1 MGQDLFFYGTLR
13 HRPLLDVVLGADAQ
27 TLDISPAQLD
37 GYQVYAVSEGPFPTI
52 QPQAGAVAQG
62 LLVKG
67 LSDAHLARLNFYEGS
82 FEYDLVDG
90 TLADGTAAQFYMSQ
104 PGQWTATQPWSLE
117 AWTAVHG
124 VTNQYA
130 AEEVMSYFGA
140 LPRERVAALF
150 GRIRARA
157 GSRARAQAS
166 QHGKDTLHGQVEISQ
181 RARVHNGFY
190 AFDTLSLRHALF
202 DGTWSEVLAREVFV
216 PSDAAMVLPYDPRRD
231 CVLVV
236 EQVRLGPLARGDR
249 TLWQWE
255 PIAGIIDPGETP
267 ETTAHREAQEEAGVT
282 LRALEPVARTYTS
295 PGNSADF
302 AYIFVGIA
310 DLPEDSASIGGL
322 ASEGEDI
329 RSHILSFDDLMER
342 VETFD
347 IVNGPLV
354 TCALWLDRH
363 RGRLR
368 SP

>member
-1 MGQDLFFYGTLR
+1 MGQNLFFYGTLR
-13 HRPLLDVVLGADAQ
+13 HRPLLDLVLGAGVHK
-27 TLDISPAQLD
+27 LDIIDARLK
-37 GYQVYAVSEGPFPTI
+37 GYGVYGVAEGPFPMI
-52 QPQAGAVAQG
+52 QPEDDGVAQG

-67 LSDAHLARLNFYEGS
+67 LSATEVARLNFYEGS
-82 FEYDLVDG
+82 FAYDLVDA
-90 TLADGTAAQFYMSQ
+90 TLEDGTPAQFYFPQ

-117 AWTAVHG
+117 AWVAEHSAM
-124 VTNQYA
+124 NQYA
-130 AEEVMSYFGA
+130 AQEVMSYFGE
-140 LPRERVAALF
+140 LTPEQVAALF
-150 GRIRARA
+150 PRIRARA
-157 GSRARAQAS
+157 GSRARADAS
-166 QHGKDTLHGQVEISQ
+166 QHGKDTLHGAVEITQ
-181 RARVHNGFY
+181 QTRVHNGFY

-202 DGTWSEVLAREVFV
+202 DGSWSDVLAREVFV
-216 PSDAAMVLPYDPRRD
+216 PSDAAMVLPYDPQRD
-231 CVLVV
+231 CVLLV
-236 EQVRLGPLARGDR
+236 EQIRLGPLARGDR

-282 LRALEPVARTYTS
+282 LRALESVARTYTS

-329 RSHILSFDDLMER
+329 RSHILSFEDLMQR
-342 VETFD
+342 VESFD

-368 SP
+368 SQ